1 MMGLRGLALVALIA
15 SLADVALARDKTDV
29 IVMKNGDRI
38 TGEVKKLENG
48 VLDVDLDYVDGTL
61 AIDWLKVDRLESKAL
76 FLVKLQDGTIFS
88 ASIVER
94 EALQGTPLNIEIR
107 PEGQESIVVERSKV
121 VQMTQTS
128 ESIWH
133 RFSGS
138 VSLGSTYAK
147 ANSTAQYNFGSELDY
162 LATRW
167 GSRLNYGSNLSSSTG
182 APTATRNQ
190 LDFIVERLFPWKNY
204 FYAGTAGFL
213 QSTVQGIQRQTNIGF
228 GVGRYLKN
236 TNRVRFS
243 ILGGMGWQRATYM
256 APPGTNPVQ
265 NTGVALLSTNLQIF
279 SFKKTRLNVD
289 AGMAPALTPEIGRI
303 FSKVNTT
310 YYLKLFGKVD
320 WNLSFY
326 GNWDTRPPG
335 QLPSSDY
342 GTSTGLSYT
351 FGNK

>member
-1 MMGLRGLALVALIA
+1 MMWFRGLAMAALIA
-15 SLADVALARDKTDV
+15 SLADLAMARDKTDV
-29 IVMKNGDRI
+29 IVLKNGDRI

-48 VLDVDLDYVDGTL
+48 ILDVDLDYVDGTL
-61 AIDWLKVDRLESKAL
+61 AIDWLKVDRFESKAL

-88 ASIVER
+88 ASVVKR
-94 EALQGTPLNIEIR
+94 EALNGTPLEIELQ
-107 PEGQESIVVERSKV
+107 PEAQESIVIDRSKV
-121 VQMTQTS
+121 VAMTQTS
-128 ESIWH
+128 ASLWH

-167 GSRLNYGSNLSSSTG
+167 GSRLSYGSNLSSSTG

-190 LDFIVERLFPWKNY
+190 VDFIAQRLFPWKNY

-243 ILGGMGWQRATYM
+243 VLAGLGWQRAAYVDTT
-256 APPGTNPVQ
+256 GTNPVQ

-289 AGMAPALTPEIGRI
+289 ASMAPALTPEIGRI
-303 FSKVNTT
+303 FSKLNTT
-310 YYLKLFGKVD
+310 YYLKLFGKID
-320 WNLSFY
+320 WNLSLY
-326 GNWDTRPPG
+326 GNWDTRPPA

>member
-1 MMGLRGLALVALIA
+1 MIGFRGFALVALSA
-15 SLADVALARDKTDV
+15 SLANLALARDKTDV
-29 IVMKNGDRI
+29 IVLKNGDRI

-48 VLDVDLDYVDGTL
+48 ILDVDLDYVDGTL
-61 AIDWLKVDRLESKAL
+61 NIDWLKVERLESKAL

-94 EALQGTPLNIEIR
+94 EALKGTPLTIEIR
-107 PEGQESIVVERSKV
+107 PEGQESIVVERSTV

-128 ESIWH
+128 ESLWH

-138 VSLGSTYAK
+138 ISLGATFAK
-147 ANSTAQYNFGSELDY
+147 ANSTTQYNFGSELDY

-167 GSRLNYGSNLSSSTG
+167 GSRLSYGSNLSSSTG
-182 APTATRNQ
+182 ASTATRNQ
-190 LDFIVERLFPWKNY
+190 VDFIADRLFTRKNY

-213 QSTVQGIQRQTNIGF
+213 QSTVQGIQRQTNVGF

-243 ILGGMGWQRATYM
+243 VLAGLGWQRATYV

-265 NTGVALLSTNLQIF
+265 NTGVGLLSTNLQIF

-289 AGMAPALTPEIGRI
+289 AAMAPALTPEIGRI
-303 FSKVNTT
+303 FSKLNAT
-310 YYLKLFGKVD
+310 YYLKLFGKID
-320 WNLSFY
+320 WNLSLY
-326 GNWDTRPPG
+326 GNWDTRPPA

-342 GTSTGLSYT
+342 GTRTGLSYT